1 VIGLFSCQAFHF
13 SRTGF
18 CNEMGNG
25 DNMPNEKTAW
35 HRRLCLGLVVGLGS
49 ALLCASGAAA
59 HPHVWVNVEAVINF
73 DKGAITSIKHKWS
86 FDELYSAMAV
96 EGLEK
101 NKEGKLGREEL
112 AELAKVNMEGL
123 KEFNYFTFPTLQG
136 QELKVTDPTDYW
148 LEYKDE
154 VLSLHFT
161 LPLARPVLA
170 DAKGFAFQVTDP
182 SFFIAFELAKTNPVK
197 LAEGAPKTCR
207 LNIGGFKQEV
217 APKPPGEAWFAQL
230 GAMNFG
236 FSMAQPIQVDC
247 SDAP

>member
-1 VIGLFSCQAFHF
+1 L
-13 SRTGF
+13 SRARIFISAAHDSASAT
-18 CNEMGNG
+18 GNG
-25 DNMPNEKTAW
+25 DDMPNEKTLRNW
-35 HRRLCLGLVVGLGS
+35 RLCVGLLVGLGS
-49 ALLCASGAAA
+49 LLLFAAGAAA
-59 HPHVWVNVEAVINF
+59 HPHVWINVETVVNF
-73 DKGAITSIKHKWS
+73 DKGAITSIKHTWS

-101 NKEGKLGREEL
+101 NKDGKLGREQL

-148 LEYKDE
+148 LEYTGE

-161 LPLARPVLA
+161 LPLAQPVLA

-182 SFFIAFELAKTNPVK
+182 SFFIAFELATKDPVK
-197 LAEGAPKTCR
+197 LAGAPKTCK
-207 LNIGGFKQEV
+207 LNIGGPKTE
-217 APKPPGEAWFAQL
+217 APQKLPGEAFFAQM

-236 FSMAQPIQVDC
+236 FSMAQPIEVDC
-247 SDAP
+247 SG

>member
-1 VIGLFSCQAFHF
+1 
-13 SRTGF
+13 
-18 CNEMGNG
+18 MGNG
-25 DNMPNEKTAW
+25 DSMPNEKTGW
-35 HRRLCLGLVVGLGS
+35 HWRLCLGLVVGLGS
-49 ALLCASGAAA
+49 VLLSVPGAAA
-59 HPHVWVNVEAVINF
+59 HPHVWINVEAIVNF
-73 DKGAITSIKHKWS
+73 ERGTITSIQHKWT

-123 KEFNYFTFPTLQG
+123 KEFNYFTFVTLQG
-136 QELKVTDPTDYW
+136 QEIKVTDPTDYW

-161 LPLARPVLA
+161 LPLAKPVLA

-182 SFFIAFELAKTNPVK
+182 SFFIAFELAKNDPVK
-197 LAEGAPKTCR
+197 LAGAPKSCK
-207 LNIGGFKQEV
+207 LNVGGPQQEV
-217 APKPPGEAWFAQL
+217 APKVPGEAWFAQL

-236 FSMAQPIQVDC
+236 FMMAQSIQVDC
-247 SDAP
+247 SDTP